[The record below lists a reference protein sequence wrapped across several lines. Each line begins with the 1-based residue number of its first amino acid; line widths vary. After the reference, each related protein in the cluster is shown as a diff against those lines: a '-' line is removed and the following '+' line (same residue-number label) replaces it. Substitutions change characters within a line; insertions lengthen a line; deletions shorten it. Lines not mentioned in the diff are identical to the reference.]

1 MRRVYTGYRVTYTN
15 IYNICILIYII
26 FPYVLRILYLLPNRY
41 KIWVTCEIQRI
52 QERKYITMLE
62 KDITNKILKYLKTQ
76 DKCYCFKEHGGSYG
90 SAGIPDIICCY
101 HGRFVAFEVK
111 TEKGRTTKLQDV
123 NIRNIREAC
132 GVALVVRS
140 LDEVKDAL
148 KELIK
153 SDG

>member
-1 MRRVYTGYRVTYTN
+1 MFFRNYKCKKDVTRSVTK
-15 IYNICILIYII
+15 
-26 FPYVLRILYLLPNRY
+26 Y
-41 KIWVTCEIQRI
+41 KGDIKPV
-52 QERKYITMLE
+52 LE

-111 TEKGRTTKLQDV
+111 TEKGRTTKLQDI
-123 NIRNIREAC
+123 NIRNIHKAD

>member
-1 MRRVYTGYRVTYTN
+1 
-15 IYNICILIYII
+15 
-26 FPYVLRILYLLPNRY
+26 
-41 KIWVTCEIQRI
+41 
-52 QERKYITMLE
+52 MLE
-62 KDITNKILKYLKTQ
+62 KDITNKMLKYLKTQ

-111 TEKGRTTKLQDV
+111 TEKGKTTKLQEV

>member
-1 MRRVYTGYRVTYTN
+1 
-15 IYNICILIYII
+15 
-26 FPYVLRILYLLPNRY
+26 
-41 KIWVTCEIQRI
+41 
-52 QERKYITMLE
+52 MLE
-62 KDITNKILKYLKTQ
+62 KDITNKILKYLKTL

-101 HGRFVAFEVK
+101 RGRFVAFEVK
-111 TEKGRTTKLQDV
+111 TAKGKTTKLQEV

>member
-1 MRRVYTGYRVTYTN
+1 
-15 IYNICILIYII
+15 
-26 FPYVLRILYLLPNRY
+26 
-41 KIWVTCEIQRI
+41 
-52 QERKYITMLE
+52 MLE

-90 SAGIPDIICCY
+90 SAGIPDIICCF

-111 TEKGRTTKLQDV
+111 TAKGRTTKLQDI
-123 NIRNIREAC
+123 NIRNIHKAD

>member
-1 MRRVYTGYRVTYTN
+1 
-15 IYNICILIYII
+15 
-26 FPYVLRILYLLPNRY
+26 
-41 KIWVTCEIQRI
+41 
-52 QERKYITMLE
+52 MLE

-90 SAGIPDIICCY
+90 SAGIPDIICCF

-111 TEKGRTTKLQDV
+111 TEKGKTTKLQEV

>member
-1 MRRVYTGYRVTYTN
+1 
-15 IYNICILIYII
+15 
-26 FPYVLRILYLLPNRY
+26 
-41 KIWVTCEIQRI
+41 
-52 QERKYITMLE
+52 MLE
-62 KDITNKILKYLKTQ
+62 KDITNKILKYLITL

-90 SAGIPDIICCY
+90 SAGIQDNICCF

-111 TEKGRTTKLQDV
+111 TEKGRTTKLQEV
-123 NIRNIREAC
+123 NIRNIHKAD

-153 SDG
+153 SNG

>member
-1 MRRVYTGYRVTYTN
+1 
-15 IYNICILIYII
+15 
-26 FPYVLRILYLLPNRY
+26 
-41 KIWVTCEIQRI
+41 
-52 QERKYITMLE
+52 MLE

-90 SAGIPDIICCY
+90 SAGIPDIICCF

>member
-1 MRRVYTGYRVTYTN
+1 
-15 IYNICILIYII
+15 
-26 FPYVLRILYLLPNRY
+26 
-41 KIWVTCEIQRI
+41 
-52 QERKYITMLE
+52 MLE

>member
-1 MRRVYTGYRVTYTN
+1 
-15 IYNICILIYII
+15 
-26 FPYVLRILYLLPNRY
+26 
-41 KIWVTCEIQRI
+41 
-52 QERKYITMLE
+52 MLE
-62 KDITNKILKYLKTQ
+62 KDITNKILKYLKTL

>member
-1 MRRVYTGYRVTYTN
+1 
-15 IYNICILIYII
+15 
-26 FPYVLRILYLLPNRY
+26 
-41 KIWVTCEIQRI
+41 
-52 QERKYITMLE
+52 MLE

-111 TEKGRTTKLQDV
+111 TEKGKTTKLQDV